1 MMVTTLA
8 LTPATSLKGL
18 SEWRAA
24 AAANHKQNGQKTDE
38 CDWTLFEGPATTA
51 QNGQQKLAIQRNPP
65 RRHRKGNS
73 SGQQEGNSF
82 CMAAMGDQIGRLT
95 YFIHFA
101 FNWLRPRKGH
111 CCATRA
117 DHLLALSEQPS
128 TASATIAWAW
138 SACKSA
144 EPIYCWSRSFLLCW
158 FGRNKEL
165 LFPSI
170 NIRYFSAMEGIACFA
185 PFPNA
190 IPKGPVHFPLFD
202 QLKKVCAKKAW
213 NLF

>member
-1 MMVTTLA
+1 MVFPVSDSSQLSASPFINSPTKEETADAAMMVTTLA

-101 FNWLRPRKGH
+101 FN
-111 CCATRA
+111 
-117 DHLLALSEQPS
+117 
-128 TASATIAWAW
+128 
-138 SACKSA
+138 
-144 EPIYCWSRSFLLCW
+144 
-158 FGRNKEL
+158 
-165 LFPSI
+165 
-170 NIRYFSAMEGIACFA
+170 
-185 PFPNA
+185 
-190 IPKGPVHFPLFD
+190 
-202 QLKKVCAKKAW
+202 
-213 NLF
+213 